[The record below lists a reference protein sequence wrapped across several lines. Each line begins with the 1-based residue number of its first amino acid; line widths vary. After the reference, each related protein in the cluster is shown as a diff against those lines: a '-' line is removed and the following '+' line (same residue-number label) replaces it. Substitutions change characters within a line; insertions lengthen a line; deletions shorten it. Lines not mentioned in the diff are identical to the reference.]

1 MDSANNH
8 DLNPNARGIGCGSQ
22 RIEEETGHFRNP
34 GNIGRKSIQ
43 P

>member
-8 DLNPNARGIGCGSQ
+8 DLNPNARGIGRGSQ
-22 RIEEETGHFRNP
+22 RIMEETGHFRNLS
-34 GNIGRKSIQ
+34 NIGRNLIE